1 MIQTSDSVPD
11 TLLFSFS
18 LFTDAGFPVSVTQAC
33 EKVISKNSVHSK
45 FNIWKS
51 VEGKNEI
58 SGKSAKRN

>member
-1 MIQTSDSVPD
+1 MIQTSHSVTD

-18 LFTDAGFPVSVTQAC
+18 LFTAAGFPVSVTQAC
-33 EKVISKNSVHSK
+33 EKVISKNSVHST
-45 FNIWKS
+45 S